1 MATGKMSASTN
12 LYSGPGTTYDRD
24 NLISNGTNVSV
35 LWREGTYFYIEV
47 NLSGLRQGYVPT
59 GTVTGVTTGS
69 VPTYTPSLAL
79 RYVHQDCISFMGPGT
94 NYVPSQDNFSILD
107 RIYYVEGRKQGDFAL
122 VEFTSRTTGNRKR
135 AWVQHM
141 KLGTA
146 KPGVPYG
153 RHIYTANRQINEK
166 GEYWYI
172 STPWN
177 GAVGNNKG
185 HLGIDIHRWGSSG
198 MVTGINNE
206 VYAIAD
212 GVIVETQDAG
222 INPSTGKPKGNG
234 NCVIIQHTTNTGKTY
249 HSMYCHLAS
258 YYKKGSV
265 LAGEA
270 IGIMGTTGNSNN
282 VHLHLAIT
290 QDNKGT
296 GMYGYNY
303 DSNGD
308 TQYFNDQGK
317 GYYDTHN
324 IHGSSYMDTRYYS
337 PTKYFTDGVSFI
349 NNN

>member
-24 NLISNGTNVSV
+24 NLISSGTNVSV

-141 KLGTA
+141 KLGTSN
-146 KPGVPYG
+146 PGIPYG
-153 RHIYTANRQINEK
+153 RHLYTAERIINAA
-166 GEYWYI
+166 GDRWYLGRKWNDTN
-172 STPWN
+172 STDL
-177 GAVGNNKG
+177 G
-185 HLGIDIHRWGSSG
+185 HLAIDIQRFNGSNKIKYKDIYS
-198 MVTGINNE
+198 
-206 VYAIAD
+206 IAD
-212 GVIVETQDAG
+212 GTVVEVNNNNASG
-222 INPSTGKPKGNG
+222 ANG
-234 NCVIIQHTTNTGKTY
+234 NYVVIQHSINGKTY
-249 HSMYCHLAS
+249 YSQYCHLSIAFQ
-258 YYKKGSV
+258 KTSV

-270 IGIMGTTGNSNN
+270 IGLMGETGRVGTEH
-282 VHLHLAIT
+282 VHLCISKH
-290 QDNKGT
+290 NKGK
-296 GMYGYNY
+296 GNYGYYYTNPS
-303 DSNGD
+303 DPNRVSSTFRETGP
-308 TQYFNDQGK
+308 
-317 GYYDTHN
+317 GYLDWN
-324 IHGSSYMDTRYYS
+324 NTRYYN
-337 PTKYFTDGVSFI
+337 PTKYFAEGPSFI
-349 NNN
+349 SNNY